1 MFHQPNCLDFVNFTQ
16 HTHSFL
22 GHCPKYYKLLI
33 EDEYFF
39 IDLVFYHRILHCHI
53 LVEIKTDKFRHEYI
67 GQLNTYLEH
76 YKRHEMRESD
86 NLPVGI
92 LLVTSK
98 NNTLVEYATGTL
110 DNQLFVSQ
118 YLLELP
124 QKAELERII
133 EQEKRNISD
142 CIK

>member
-1 MFHQPNCLDFVNFTQ
+1 MET
-16 HTHSFL
+16 T
-22 GHCPKYYKLLI
+22 KKILI

-53 LVEIKTDKFRHEYI
+53 LVEVKVDKFRHEYS
-67 GQLNTYLEH
+67 GQLNAYIEH
-76 YKRHEMRESD
+76 YKRYEMRVGD

-110 DNQLFVSQ
+110 DNQLFVSR

-124 QKAELERII
+124 QKKELER
-133 EQEKRNISD
+133 
-142 CIK
+142 